1 MPRFDAFPHP
11 DKFWR
16 ATTPY
21 LLDVQND
28 FISGLAS
35 RIVIPL
41 RTKESFGLQMR
52 DLNPLVTVAGKTLV
66 LDTAALAAFP
76 TSGLKK
82 PAANLT
88 ASRVEI
94 EAALDTVFGGY
105 S

>member
-1 MPRFDAFPHP
+1 MARFDAFPHP

-76 TSGLKK
+76 TSGFKK
-82 PAANLT
+82 PAANLA

-105 S
+105 